1 MSSTTPNHTS
11 ATSIRGAS
19 DAAHPRVVLMSLWTT
34 MLFVFAYV
42 DIFAFWR
49 ADVIEG
55 SLAGTVPV
63 SGFTI
68 DQRFLVL
75 TTLYVLVPS
84 LMIAGSTMLPW
95 RILRPLTIGLA
106 GLYAATITAST
117 VGEPWAYYLIGSA
130 VEVAVLIVI
139 ILWAWRHRTA
149 DRAAPTT
156 VDA

>member
-1 MSSTTPNHTS
+1 MLS
-11 ATSIRGAS
+11 
-19 DAAHPRVVLMSLWTT
+19 SLWAT

-49 ADVIEG
+49 ADVIRG

-84 LMIAGSTMLPW
+84 LMVAGSTMLPW
-95 RILRPLTIGLA
+95 RILRPLTMGLA
-106 GLYAATITAST
+106 VLYAATIAAAA
-117 VGEPWAYYLIGSA
+117 VGDPWAYYLIGSV
-130 VEVAVLIVI
+130 VEVALLALIGFR
-139 ILWAWRHRTA
+139 AWRHRTA
-149 DRAAPTT
+149 DRPA
-156 VDA
+156 